1 MSEGLLR
8 VEHLEVRYR
17 TAGADLPVLRDVSLH
32 IDVGEIVGVVGES
45 GCGKSTLSSAILRL
59 LPPNGAIAGGAIHL
73 GERELTSL
81 PAEEM
86 RRLRGP
92 EIAMVFQDPLSS
104 LNPVFT
110 VWAQIRDAVRA
121 HTSRGAFDARVLR
134 TRTAATLNELGIP
147 DAERRLDD
155 YPHQFSGGMRQR
167 IVIAMALLL
176 EPRLLI
182 ADEPTSALDATM
194 QAQIVSI
201 LARLRRERDM
211 AIMFVTHD
219 LALVSHLC
227 DRVVVMYAGLIVEE
241 GPVARVFRDP
251 VHPYTRALLAS
262 IPSRHEHVERLAT
275 IPGSVPSLSDLPAG
289 CPFADRCS
297 AVRATC
303 RSSVPAVREQ
313 DGRLV
318 RCFAGDPSSPYASEP
333 SELAV
338 GIAP

>member
-1 MSEGLLR
+1 A
-8 VEHLEVRYR
+8 VRYS
-17 TAGADLPVLRDVSLH
+17 TADADLPVLRDVSLR
-32 IDVGEIVGVVGES
+32 IDAGEIVGVVGES

-59 LPPNGAIAGGAIHL
+59 LPPNGAIVDGAIRL
-73 GERELTSL
+73 GDRELTAL

-92 EIAMVFQDPLSS
+92 EIAMVFLDPLSS

-110 VWAQIRDAVRA
+110 VWAQIRDAIRA
-121 HTSRGAFDARVLR
+121 HATRGGFDAKALR
-134 TRTAATLNELGIP
+134 TRTAATLTELGIP

-227 DRVVVMYAGLIVEE
+227 ERVVVMYAGIVVEE
-241 GPVARVFRDP
+241 GPVSRVFRDP
-251 VHPYTRALLAS
+251 VHPYTAALLRS
-262 IPSRHEHVERLAT
+262 IPSRHEHVDRLAT
-275 IPGSVPSLSDLPAG
+275 IPGSVPSLSDLPVG
-289 CPFADRCS
+289 CPFADRCD
-297 AVRATC
+297 AARATC
-303 RSSVPAVREQ
+303 RASVPAVREQ
-313 DGRLV
+313 DGRAV
-318 RCFAGDPSSPYASEP
+318 RCFAGDPTSTYAADP
-333 SELAV
+333 PAV
-338 GIAP
+338 TAEAGP